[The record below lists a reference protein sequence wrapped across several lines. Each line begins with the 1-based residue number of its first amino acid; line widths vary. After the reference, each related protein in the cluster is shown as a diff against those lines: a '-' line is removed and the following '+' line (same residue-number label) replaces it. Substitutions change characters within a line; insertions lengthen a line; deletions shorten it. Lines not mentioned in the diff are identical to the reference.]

1 MATVDVDELE
11 LILQDEAQQI
21 LADEAR
27 ISPAGS
33 TAGDATLELISLSK
47 DIKSEINTSDEKVI
61 NVYQCSKSSV
71 FCPTQKTAL
80 WFENLKPDLSKSQVD

>member
-61 NVYQCSKSSV
+61 NVPSLQFFVFFVPPKS
-71 FCPTQKTAL
+71 AL
-80 WFENLKPDLSKSQVD
+80 WFENLKPDLSKSQVG